1 MKSTLTLLLV
11 SLLFASCKKEVNGI
25 DYKVYK
31 ISKHYSVHG
40 IKSVNNQLSGSA
52 IFKASCVYD
61 SESYDQVNKLVGIS
75 IDKINPHTNSLRIG
89 WRCLNASDSIE
100 LLAYYYINGERHE
113 DVMCS
118 VKTEQAFNYT
128 MSVSDGY
135 SISITTN
142 GDIYQWS
149 NENNVNSQGKNWML
163 YPYFGGQM
171 EFKGSIYGDKACEI
185 YLTAS

>member
-11 SLLFASCKKEVNGI
+11 SLLFTSCKKEVNGI

-40 IKSVNNQLSGSA
+40 IKSVKNKLTGSA
-52 IFKASCVYD
+52 IFKSSCVYD
-61 SESYDQVNKLVGIS
+61 SEGYDQVNKLVGIS

-100 LLAYYYINGERHE
+100 LLAYYYINGDRHE
-113 DVMCS
+113 DVICS

-128 MSVSDGY
+128 LSVSDGY
-135 SISITTN
+135 SISVATN
-142 GDIYQWS
+142 GNLYQWS
-149 NENNVNSQGKNWML
+149 NESVVDSHGSNWML

-171 EFKGSIYGDKACEI
+171 RFNGSIYGDKACKI
-185 YLTAS
+185 YLKVN